1 MKRVSIDSV
10 TSGTSVRV
18 GGAHRGG
25 WQGAPRASV
34 TSAQVAQPQVTIVTS
49 YDSATTLQVIILS
62 CDAIPRSYTHAK
74 MAILPKRYKFN
85 DPRLHQPNRAM
96 SGEWKRGMEAGKA
109 SGIVETPTFDATAT
123 ST

>member
-34 TSAQVAQPQVTIVTS
+34 TSAQVAQVTIVTS

-62 CDAIPRSYTHAK
+62 REAIPRSYTHAK
-74 MAILPKRYKFN
+74 MAILPKRYILS
-85 DPRLHQPNRAM
+85 DPRLHQPHTAPQK
-96 SGEWKRGMEAGKA
+96 SDLTSAPRGRGQRPQL
-109 SGIVETPTFDATAT
+109 GVYRVLV
-123 ST
+123 